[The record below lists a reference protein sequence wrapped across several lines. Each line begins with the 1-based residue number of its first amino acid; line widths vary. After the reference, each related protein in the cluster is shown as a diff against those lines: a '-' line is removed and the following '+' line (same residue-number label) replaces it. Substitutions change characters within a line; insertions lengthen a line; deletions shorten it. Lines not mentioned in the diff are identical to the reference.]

1 MNFYR
6 YKILGLQLLL
16 LNQLFL
22 VELYKPKQTLAT
34 ENTNQP
40 SPEYIRKIP
49 DNKFYIL
56 GAGDTLSLKVKG
68 EDTPALNRKF
78 SINGEGIA
86 NLARLKRIYASG
98 LTLAELTDILN
109 KEYSKYV
116 KEPNVELLMVN
127 YRPVKIYID
136 GEIIT
141 PGLHVLPG
149 SASPLESIENFEST
163 ETDKGI
169 NSANSLSTSNQ
180 SSSLQNNIF
189 FPSIIDA
196 IRKSGGI
203 TMFADLTQIKITRVN
218 TITKGS
224 GRVGTEVNLIKTLD
238 LRDSSQ
244 NLRLLDGD
252 TIFISKSEKPL
263 LSQISKALK
272 SNLNPKFIDV
282 YIGGRV
288 EQPGALKVNKSA
300 ILTEALEISGG
311 TKVLKG
317 PVTFLRYRNDGTVDR
332 RKFQLRNSAPR
343 GSYQNPYLRSG
354 DVIYVGKSLLNITT
368 EVVTEITAPLQSL
381 FTTYAFIKLVNDE

>member
-1 MNFYR
+1 MNFSR

-34 ENTNQP
+34 EKPNQP
-40 SPEYIRKIP
+40 SPAYIRKIP
-49 DNKFYIL
+49 DNNFYIL
-56 GAGDTLSLKVKG
+56 GPGDVVSIKVN
-68 EDTPALNRKF
+68 EDKTTALNTTF
-78 SINGEGIA
+78 TIDGEGTT
-86 NLARLKRIYASG
+86 NLKRLKRIYASG

-149 SASPLESIENFEST
+149 SASPLGSIENFEST

-224 GRVGTEVNLIKTLD
+224 GRVGTEVDLIKTLD
-238 LRDSSQ
+238 LKDSSQ

-252 TIFISKSEKPL
+252 TIFIPKSETPL
-263 LSQISKALK
+263 LSQISKAIK

-288 EQPGALKVNKSA
+288 EQPGAIKVSKSA

-332 RKFQLRNSAPR
+332 RKFPLRNSAPR

-368 EVVTEITAPLQSL
+368 EVVTEITAPFQSL

>member
-1 MNFYR
+1 M
-6 YKILGLQLLL
+6 
-16 LNQLFL
+16 
-22 VELYKPKQTLAT
+22 
-34 ENTNQP
+34 
-40 SPEYIRKIP
+40 
-49 DNKFYIL
+49 
-56 GAGDTLSLKVKG
+56 GAGDTLSLRVKE
-68 EDTPALNRKF
+68 EDTPELNRNF

-149 SASPLESIENFEST
+149 SASPLGSIENFEST

-288 EQPGALKVNKSA
+288 EQPGSVKVSKNA

-317 PVTFLRYRNDGTVDR
+317 PVTFLRYKNDGTVDR

-368 EVVTEITAPLQSL
+368 EVVTEITAPFQSL
-381 FTTYAFIKLVNDE
+381 FTTYAFIKLVSDE